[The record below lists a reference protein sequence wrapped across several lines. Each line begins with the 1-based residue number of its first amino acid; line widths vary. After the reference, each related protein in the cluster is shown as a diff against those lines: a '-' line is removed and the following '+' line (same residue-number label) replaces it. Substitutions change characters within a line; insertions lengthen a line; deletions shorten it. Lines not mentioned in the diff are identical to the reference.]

1 MKILKTMLNQLRQA
15 IMLLLIIPFSNS
27 FAQNQE
33 MNMSLDKIV
42 ETTFHVKDFN
52 VWKPLFMKD
61 SLLRK
66 QNGIQTIVISSQV
79 GHPHKMMNVATVTD
93 VEKARA
99 SMKDPA
105 FLEKIKMRGVSNP
118 KAEFY
123 QVLRFN
129 PNSKETKW
137 AIMTHKVKDFDA
149 WLIGF
154 DKGKP
159 LRDSAGLIDVV
170 IARNIDDPTM
180 VQVVCDITD
189 MEKAKAF
196 MNSPV
201 LKEKMKQAGVISK
214 PNIEYY
220 ESRE

>member
-1 MKILKTMLNQLRQA
+1 MKILKTMLNPLRHA
-15 IMLLLIIPFSNS
+15 FLLFLMIPFSKS

-66 QNGIQTIVISSQV
+66 QNGIQNIVISSQV
-79 GHPHKMMNVATVTD
+79 GQPHKMMNVATVSD

-105 FLEKIKMRGVSNP
+105 FLERIKMRGVTNP

-123 QVLRFN
+123 QVVRFN

-137 AIMTHKVKDFDA
+137 VVMTHKVKDFDA
-149 WLIGF
+149 WIVGF

-159 LRDSAGLIDVV
+159 MRDSAGLIDVV
-170 IARNIDDPTM
+170 LARNIDDPSM

-196 MNSPV
+196 MNSLV
-201 LKEKMKQAGVISK
+201 LKERMKEAGVISK
-214 PNIEYY
+214 PSIEYY

>member
-1 MKILKTMLNQLRQA
+1 MKILKNILNPLRQA
-15 IMLLLIIPFSNS
+15 FMLLLIVPFSNS

-33 MNMSLDKIV
+33 MNRSLDKIV

-66 QNGIQTIVISSQV
+66 QNGIENIVISSQV
-79 GHPHKMMNVATVTD
+79 GHPHKMMNVATVAD

-105 FLEKIKMRGVSNP
+105 FLERIKLRGVTDP

-123 QVLRFN
+123 QVVRFN

-137 AIMTHKVKDFDA
+137 VVMTHKVKDFDA
-149 WLIGF
+149 WIVGF

-159 LRDSAGLIDVV
+159 MRDSAGLIDVV
-170 IARNIDDPTM
+170 LARNIDDPSM

-201 LKEKMKQAGVISK
+201 LKERMKEAGVISK
-214 PNIEYY
+214 PSIEYY